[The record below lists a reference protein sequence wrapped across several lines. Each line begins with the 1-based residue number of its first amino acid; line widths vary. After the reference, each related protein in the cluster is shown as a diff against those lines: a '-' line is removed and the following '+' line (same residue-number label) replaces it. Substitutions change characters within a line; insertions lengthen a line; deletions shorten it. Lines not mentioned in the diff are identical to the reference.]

1 MQVRGEQVANSKLTA
16 DQVKAIRQKR
26 VEAIKQREELDQYIN
41 MRKIAEAHGV
51 AKRTISDLLNGIT
64 WNHVEGAKDETN

>member
-16 DQVKAIRQKR
+16 TQVKAIREKR
-26 VEAIKQREELDQYIN
+26 AEAIKQREELDKHIH

-51 AKRTISDLLNGIT
+51 TERAISDLLNGIT